1 MSLRGLT
8 GVKVPYFKRKYISWY
23 ISLSLRKS
31 FEEEELQERKAVLLR
46 KGKRQHWVESRR
58 SSGNSS
64 RSAGRRCA
72 RHSLRKIC
80 SSFEKWGGWLVAC
93 LVLDLSIRD
102 EKQDLLNQTEN
113 NARQTLRKICSSSEK
128 WRSRSCLGSFN
139 QRWKHKKRK
148 ARPSQS
154 NREPVSWSAQH
165 SSKGEF
171 LLRDWLVTGACLDCS
186 NQKQNSTS

>member
-64 RSAGRRCA
+64 RSAGRR
-72 RHSLRKIC
+72 
-80 SSFEKWGGWLVAC
+80 
-93 LVLDLSIRD
+93 
-102 EKQDLLNQTEN
+102 

-128 WRSRSCLGSFN
+128 WGAG
-139 QRWKHKKRK
+139 W
-148 ARPSQS
+148 
-154 NREPVSWSAQH
+154 
-165 SSKGEF
+165 
-171 LLRDWLVTGACLDCS
+171 WLVLSWIFQSEMKSKTFS
-186 NQKQNSTS
+186 IEQSTSQLGGATRDTHRRENFFWETDWWLGLVLTVPIRNKTAQAKQQ